1 MTKIAIIGS
10 GSHTRS
16 SINLLLDN
24 FDKED
29 IQIYDDSYEE
39 GQQEKINSI
48 LLTGKI
54 SDIHPSQQIFL
65 SIGDNELRKKYFLK
79 FKNQLIK
86 GTSFHKTSFQESGV
100 TFGIANQVFS
110 NSYIN
115 SHVVV
120 GDNNI
125 INTGAI
131 IEHEV
136 KVGSHN
142 HISVGAKVC
151 GRSSIGSTCFI
162 CAGAIISDKL
172 SICDNVVV
180 GAGSVVI
187 CDIHEPG
194 TYVGNPAKKIK

>member
-16 SINLLLDN
+16 SINLLLGN

-29 IQIYDDSYEE
+29 IRIYDDSYEE
-39 GQQEKINSI
+39 GRQEKINSI

-65 SIGDNELRKKYFLK
+65 SIGDNELREKYFIK
-79 FKNQLIK
+79 YKNRLIVD
-86 GTSFHKTSFQESGV
+86 TIFHRASLQERDV
-100 TFGIANQVFS
+100 TFGIANQVYS

-115 SHVVV
+115 SQVVI

-151 GRSSIGSTCFI
+151 GRSSIGNMCFI

-172 SICDNVVV
+172 SICDNVVI

-187 CDIHEPG
+187 CDINEPG
-194 TYVGNPAKKIK
+194 TYVGNPLKKIK